1 MSATSTLPRA
11 LILTACLVVSAVA
24 IGRASKSEPVPPRA
38 PLGQLPLSFDGFAGG
53 RSVDLDPAVLQVLG
67 VDDHINRVYRPDG
80 TRIPI
85 GLYVGYYMTQRQGDT
100 MHSPMNCLPG
110 SGWQPVASGRMQI
123 AVGSQ
128 SVEVN
133 RYLVEK
139 GGERML
145 VLYWYQSHGRVVA
158 SEYWGK
164 IYMVLDA
171 MRLNRTDAALVR
183 VVIPVSHFEANG
195 EQTAEALGVRFVRGL
210 FPLLEHH
217 IPA

>member
-1 MSATSTLPRA
+1 MSMTATLPRA
-11 LILTACLVVSAVA
+11 LVLTLCLVASAVT
-24 IGRASKSEPVPPRA
+24 IGRASKSEPVPPRS
-38 PLGQLPLSFDGFAGG
+38 PLGQLPMAFGGFAGG
-53 RSVDLDPAVLQVLG
+53 RAVDLDPAVLQVLG

-123 AVGSQ
+123 AIGSQ
-128 SVEVN
+128 PVEVN

-183 VVIPVSHFEANG
+183 VVIPVSHFEADG
-195 EQTAEALGVRFVRGL
+195 EQTAETLGVRFVRGL
-210 FPLLEHH
+210 FPLLEHY